1 LALSGRA
8 LAAALHGAL
17 LAGAALREFRT
28 VPRPAARP
36 VTRTPVRIPKPRI
49 SAEPVFLPVPPRV
62 PPPALRPVRVRAG
75 RPSIR
80 VRVPTRLL
88 CAEDFCC
95 PPRGVPLPGSGSPL
109 LRPVLVRIGGRDQ
122 RI

>member
-17 LAGAALREFRT
+17 LAGVVLRQFRAA
-28 VPRPAARP
+28 PCPA
-36 VTRTPVRIPKPRI
+36 TRGVRIPKPRA
-49 SAEPVFLPVPPRV
+49 SAEPAYVPVLLPVPPRV
-62 PPPALRPVRVRAG
+62 PPPALRPVRQRAA
-75 RPSIR
+75 RPAIR

-95 PPRGVPLPGSGSPL
+95 PSRDVPLPGSGSSL

-122 RI
+122 RT